1 MKFCDLRQNTIS
13 TVILRDENN
22 GEFWEMTN
30 GYTIKA
36 IQNWVYNYTSSDEA
50 YNLTNG
56 VYYSKTEKMSETI
69 IPMTFNVKNNNDYA
83 FKRFINRLGSKLK
96 LEIGINGHV
105 FHIFGNA
112 GNQSANVNNYW
123 SKEYVVEFRCESRP
137 LELLEYIYTGGETIK
152 EGGVYDISIYD
163 EGVYSGDGGNLENWI
178 TEFQCGYDTSTYFS
192 IVGVGT
198 GQTVAVRIES
208 LEDDREYTFTT
219 DKVAKNTI
227 FRYSNIPARLEVSI
241 NGVQQ
246 YQLLNAN
253 NKSNFTFNLTGM
265 FRITIFGLANES
277 KLQIWNGY
285 KVI

>member
-30 GYTIKA
+30 GYTLKA
-36 IQNWVYNYTSSDEA
+36 IQNWVYNHSSSDEA

-56 VYYSKTEKMSETI
+56 VYYSKTEKMAETI
-69 IPMTFNVKNNNDYA
+69 IPMTFNMKNNNDYA
-83 FKRFINRLGSKLK
+83 FKRFINRLGAKLK
-96 LEIGINGHV
+96 LEVGINGHV

-112 GNQSANVNNYW
+112 GNQAANVNNYW
-123 SKEYVVEFRCESRP
+123 SKEYQVDFRCESRP
-137 LELLEYIYTGGETIK
+137 LELLTFIYTGGEVLK
-152 EGGVYDISIYD
+152 ETSVYDVGIYD
-163 EGVYSGDGGNLENWI
+163 EDVYSGHNANIEEWI

-192 IVGVGT
+192 IEGIGT
-198 GQTVAVRIES
+198 GQTITVKIES

-219 DKVAKNTI
+219 DAVARNDI

-246 YQLLNAN
+246 YQLLNAS
-253 NKSNFTFNLTGM
+253 NKTNFTFDMTGK
-265 FRITIFGLANES
+265 FRITIYGLAAES
-277 KLQIWNGY
+277 KLNIWNGY